1 MKVPREDCVSAV
13 LIGGASRRMG
23 VDKATLEIG
32 GIALGYRVA
41 EALGCNEG
49 RTVVACGGRPEVAR
63 SLGLTHVPDDDPGAG
78 PLVAVLTMLRTFP
91 GSDVIVAACDLG
103 GLDRATVRKFESS
116 GLLTGH
122 DVAVAF
128 VETRQQSLMR
138 WSASALPLVER
149 LVVDGERSLRGA
161 FGQLRVKD
169 VAVEGPVMVN
179 LNAPSDVE
187 LWQRS

>member
-23 VDKATLEIG
+23 VDKATLEIDG
-32 GIALGYRVA
+32 VALGYRVA

-49 RTVVACGGRPEVAR
+49 RIVVACGGRPEVAR
-63 SLGLTHVPDDDPGAG
+63 SLGLAHVPDDDPGAG
-78 PLVAVLTMLRTFP
+78 PLVAVLTMLRAFP

-116 GLLTGH
+116 GLRNDY

-128 VETRQQSLMR
+128 VETRQPSLMR
-138 WSASALPLVER
+138 WSASALPSVER
-149 LVVDGERSLRGA
+149 MVADGERSLRGA
-161 FGQLRVKD
+161 FGQLQVLD
-169 VAVEGPVMVN
+169 VVVENPVMVN
-179 LNAPSDVE
+179 LNTRSDIR